1 MQKATIFTIFFS
13 ILVVTLV
20 AQLLVN
26 DHLRSGWTSVVPPG
40 ETSDDTSRDV
50 AEVVRDEVPGSPSSA
65 PVAPIAPPP
74 ITPTPS
80 ASPANTSEVSSF
92 LSQRGYAIEKITTEQ
107 LTGFGFEAM
116 RLEQTSA
123 EGLLFQLIDVSDVV
137 NLSKV
142 RYNLTDGK
150 SIYGVISEFLL
161 ADDGKAGG
169 FYESLKQ
176 KGSAFAPEVKL
187 NETNVFGSR
196 SFYLNDTKRIGT
208 AFLAVLVKNRVFTF
222 SYPKASHEFFKKLIN
237 LLAKQP

>member
-26 DHLRSGWTSVVPPG
+26 DHLRSGWTSVIPPG
-40 ETSDDTSRDV
+40 
-50 AEVVRDEVPGSPSSA
+50 AEVI
-65 PVAPIAPPP
+65 PVAPAVPVIPVIPAVP
-74 ITPTPS
+74 TPTATPS
-80 ASPANTSEVSSF
+80 APTSETSEVSNF
-92 LSQRGYAIEKITTEQ
+92 LSQRSYAIEKITTEQ
-107 LTGFGFEAM
+107 LTAFGFESM

-123 EGLLFQLIDVSDVV
+123 DGLLFQLIDVSDVV

-150 SIYGVISEFLL
+150 SVYGVISEFLL
-161 ADDGKAGG
+161 ADDGKATG

-176 KGSAFAPEVKL
+176 KGSAFLPEVKL
-187 NETNVFGSR
+187 NETNVFASR

-237 LLAKQP
+237 LLAKQA

>member
-13 ILVVTLV
+13 ILIVTLV

-26 DHLRSGWTSVVPPG
+26 DHLRSGWTSVIPPG
-40 ETSDDTSRDV
+40 EVT
-50 AEVVRDEVPGSPSSA
+50 EVVRDEVPDAPSS
-65 PVAPIAPPP
+65 VPIVPPP
-74 ITPTPS
+74 ITPD
-80 ASPANTSEVSSF
+80 TSEVSDF
-92 LSQRGYAIEKITTEQ
+92 LSQRGYVIEKITTEQ
-107 LTGFGFEAM
+107 LTAFGFEAM
-116 RLEQTSA
+116 KFEQTSA
-123 EGLLFQLIDVSDVV
+123 DGLLFQLIDVSDVV

-150 SIYGVISEFLL
+150 SVYGVISEFLL
-161 ADDGKAGG
+161 ADDGKATG